1 MRHRNGQRQLSRSTS
16 HRRALLRNM
25 ATSFIKFERF
35 ETTVQKAK
43 ELRPVVERLIT
54 LGKVDSLAAR
64 RQAYGYLMEKLV
76 VHKLFADVGPRCSS
90 RNGGYTRIV
99 KTRYRHGDAAQLA
112 VIELVDKPG
121 VASTEKKEDKKPSK
135 RAKTSS
141 AKTEKAAKPSAK
153 SSKGADSADKKK
165 AKTPAKKAAADK
177 ES

>member
-64 RQAYGYLMEKLV
+64 RQAYGYLMEKSV
-76 VHKLFADVGPRCSS
+76 VHKLFAEVGPRCSS

-99 KTRYRHGDAAQLA
+99 RTRYRHGDAAQLA

-121 VASTEKKEDKKPSK
+121 AAGTDKKAEKKPAKRTRTASSK
-135 RAKTSS
+135 SD
-141 AKTEKAAKPSAK
+141 KAAKPAAG
-153 SSKGADSADKKK
+153 SSKRTEASLKKK
-165 AKTPAKKAAADK
+165 AKTAAKQSDSDK

>member
-54 LGKVDSLAAR
+54 LGKVDTLAAR
-64 RQAYGYLMEKLV
+64 RQVYGYLTEKSV
-76 VHKLFADVGPRCSS
+76 VHKLFAEVGPRCST

-99 KTRYRHGDAAQLA
+99 RTRYRHGDAAEMA
-112 VIELVDKPG
+112 VIELVDKAG
-121 VASTEKKEDKKPSK
+121 EKQVEKTADAK
-135 RAKTSS
+135 AKT
-141 AKTEKAAKPSAK
+141 AKTKTAKAPAKKSAPSAK
-153 SSKGADSADKKK
+153 VSESKK
-165 AKTPAKKAAADK
+165 AKATSKKPAAASK
-177 ES
+177 EKTK

>member
-64 RQAYGYLMEKLV
+64 RQAYGYLTEKSV
-76 VHKLFADVGPRCSS
+76 VHKLFAEVGPRCSA

-99 KTRYRHGDAAQLA
+99 RTRFRHGDAAEMA
-112 VIELVDKPG
+112 VIELVDKATG
-121 VASTEKKEDKKPSK
+121 DKPSK
-135 RAKTSS
+135 
-141 AKTEKAAKPSAK
+141 KTEAKPTKAAPKKAATKKAAPKKAAKAPKAGEAK
-153 SSKGADSADKKK
+153 KAKAPAKKK
-165 AKTPAKKAAADK
+165 AASK
-177 ES
+177 EEK